1 MTIEELENTGW
12 IAMEAVVGSQS
23 FGLATENSDVDT
35 RGVFV
40 LPMNERIAYGAIDQV
55 ADERNNRV
63 FWEMGKFLGL
73 LREGNPSALEFLNS
87 PDECIRKGGYLFD
100 VIPKDIWVT
109 ERCRKSFLEYAKNQ
123 LSRAYGLN
131 KKIFNPQP
139 EEPPRVLDYCY
150 VVTREKPP
158 VPFKRFLVQQ
168 PERFMREQKWYALA
182 SLDHVTDAYALYWQ
196 DPMSGT
202 SGKEHEWRWAYG
214 VVSDEAKANDIQLA
228 PHIPQGLLPVATLFF
243 NKNAYSHDCSEHTKY
258 WHWVRE
264 RNESRYE
271 ETLKHGKGYDAKNTM
286 HCIRLLMTAKELA
299 ETGKVRVDRS
309 ADREFLLGIKAGK
322 YSYEEMMAL
331 SDKLVKET
339 EEAFE
344 KSRWL
349 RPELGEGELS
359 ALLCRILRTMEP
371 KYNMILD
378 WSEDL

>member
-12 IAMEAVVGSQS
+12 IVMEAVVGSQS
-23 FGLATENSDVDT
+23 FGLATETSDVDT

-63 FWEMGKFLGL
+63 FWEMAKFLKL
-73 LREGNPSALEFLNS
+73 LRDGNPSALEFLNS
-87 PDECIRKGGYLFD
+87 PEHCIRKGKDLFNH
-100 VIPKDIWVT
+100 IPKEIWVT
-109 ERCRKSFLEYAKNQ
+109 PKCRQSFLEYARNQ

-158 VPFKRFLVQQ
+158 VQFRKFLVAQ

-182 SLDHVTDAYALYWQ
+182 NLDHVTDAYALYWQ

-202 SGKEHEWRWAYG
+202 SDKEHEWRWAYG
-214 VVSDEAKANDIQLA
+214 VVSDETKANDIQLA

-243 NKNAYSHDCSEHTKY
+243 NKNAYSRDCSEHTKY

-339 EEAFE
+339 EEAFDG
-344 KSRWL
+344 SGWL
-349 RPELGEGELS
+349 RRAPSDRELS
-359 ALLCRILRTMEP
+359 ELLCNILRGMDS
-371 KYNMILD
+371 KCRMILD
-378 WSEDL
+378 CSGDT